1 MPRIL
6 AALLALCLPLAAMA
20 EPVAVEP
27 SAIFVIDGDT
37 VELDGER
44 IRVVGL
50 DAPETH
56 PGQYRC
62 AAERAR
68 GETATATLRYMLA
81 DAETSALDI
90 LPRRDRYGRLL
101 ATLTLDGQDVATV
114 LIAAR
119 LARPYDGGTRQGWC

>member
-1 MPRIL
+1 MPRPL

-27 SAIFVIDGDT
+27 GAFRVVDADT

-44 IRVVGL
+44 IRLTGL
-50 DAPETH
+50 DAPETWR
-56 PGQYRC
+56 PRC

-68 GETATATLRYMLA
+68 GETSTATLRYMLA
-81 DAETSALDI
+81 DAETATLDL

-101 ATLTLDGQDVATV
+101 GALALDGQDVADTLV
-114 LIAAR
+114 AAR

>member
-6 AALLALCLPLAAMA
+6 AALLALCLPLAAVA
-20 EPVAVEP
+20 EPVAVDP
-27 SAIFVIDGDT
+27 SALTVIDADT

-44 IRVVGL
+44 IRVTGL

-62 AAERAR
+62 AAERTR

-81 DAETSALDI
+81 DATTATLDA

-101 ATLTLDGQDVATV
+101 ATLTLDGQDVAATLV
-114 LIAAR
+114 AAR
-119 LARPYDGGTRQGWC
+119 LARPYDGGSREGWC